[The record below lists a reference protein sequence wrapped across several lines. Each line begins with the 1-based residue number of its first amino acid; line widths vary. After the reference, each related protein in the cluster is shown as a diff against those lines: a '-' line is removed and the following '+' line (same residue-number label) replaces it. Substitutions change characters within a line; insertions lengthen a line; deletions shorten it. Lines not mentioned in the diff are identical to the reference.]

1 MNTFDIVIAAL
12 LVFGFVRGFLRGFF
26 VEIASLIGL
35 IAGIYGAMHFSFYA
49 GNLLSNYFSWDERTL
64 TIVSFAVTFGIIVL
78 AIALLGKLL
87 TKMADVALL
96 GMLNKIF
103 GGIFGALKIGVILSI
118 VFLILS
124 KLNDTIPFIPEDQQ
138 EESTLYKPIKNL
150 ATTLLPNFIEVI
162 DEKAKYFKMPK
173 E

>member
-1 MNTFDIVIAAL
+1 MNTFDIVIAAI
-12 LVFGFVRGFLRGFF
+12 LVYGFVRGFLRGFF

-64 TIVSFAVTFGIIVL
+64 TIVSFAITFGIIVL

-124 KLNDTIPFIPEDQQ
+124 KLNDTIPFIPENQQ
-138 EESTLYKPIKNL
+138 EESALYKPIKNL
-150 ATTLLPNFIEVI
+150 ATTLLPNFIEVV
-162 DEKAKYFKMPK
+162 DEKAKEFNISK